1 MSPSSRP
8 VLIGCAAGFAADR
21 TDAGIPIVREFKER
35 DGQRFVIYETL
46 GERTLALS
54 QIERLRDP
62 SRGYNPS
69 LERFVAPILRDC
81 LESGIKIVGNFG
93 AANPRAAG
101 AKLAEMARRS
111 GFPRARIAVVEG
123 DDLSAAFSPAEF
135 AGRETGGALLAE
147 RPPIIAA
154 NVYLGAAPIA
164 EALDRGADIVVT
176 GRVGDPSLALG
187 PLLHSFGWQ
196 PDDWR
201 RLACGTLAGHLLE
214 CGSQVT
220 GGYFADPGIKDV
232 PGLDDLGY
240 PIAEIDAEGGIV
252 ITKPAGTGGRVDR
265 RTVTEQLLS
274 EIHDPA
280 AYLTPDVVLDIT
292 EVELREL
299 GGDRVQVSGALG
311 KKRPETLKATVC
323 IDSGLLAEAEISYA
337 GPNAAAR
344 ARLAIDT
351 VRTRMARRSPT
362 LKTRADAIG
371 MMSIHGDS
379 AGTRLAAS
387 TGEAADVRVRFAAES
402 SDRET
407 LELLNLE
414 VEALYCAGPAG
425 GGGVRTRIT
434 PRLASASCLIERE
447 RVRPTVSFVDWAS

>member
-1 MSPSSRP
+1 VTTPP
-8 VLIGCAAGFAADR
+8 KLAFIGCAAGFAADR
-21 TDAGIPIVREFKER
+21 TDAGIAIVRQLKGRTEP
-35 DGQRFVIYETL
+35 RFLIYETL

-54 QIERLRDP
+54 QIERRRNP
-62 SRGYNPS
+62 ARGYNPS
-69 LERFVAPILRDC
+69 LERFIEPILSDC
-81 LESGIKIVGNFG
+81 LASGIRIVGNFG

-101 AKLAEMARRS
+101 ERLAAMARS
-111 GFPRARIAVVEG
+111 LGLRARIAVVEG
-123 DDLSAAFSPAEF
+123 DDLSSVLSPEEF
-135 AGRETGGALLAE
+135 AARETGGALLKTKPA
-147 RPPIIAA
+147 IIAA

-187 PLLHSFGWQ
+187 PLIHCFGWK

-220 GGYFADPGIKDV
+220 GGYFADPGFKDV
-232 PGLDDLGY
+232 PGMDTLGY

-252 ITKPAGTGGRVDR
+252 ITKPEGTGGRVDR
-265 RTVTEQLLS
+265 RTVTEQLLY

-292 EVELREL
+292 GVELSEEGR
-299 GGDRVQVSGALG
+299 DRVRVTGASG
-311 KKRPETLKATVC
+311 KPRPETLKATVC

-351 VRTRMARRSPT
+351 VKARMARRAPT
-362 LKTRADAIG
+362 LRTRADAIG
-371 MMSIHGDS
+371 VMSIHGDTD
-379 AGTRLAAS
+379 GTRLTNS
-387 TGEAADVRVRFAAES
+387 MQESADVRVRFAAEAME
-402 SDRET
+402 REP

-434 PRLASASCLIERE
+434 PRLASASCLIERD
-447 RVRPTVSFVDWAS
+447 RVRSTVSFIGEAG